1 MAGYVRVSV
10 SRRCGRCASRLGR
23 AELVRAVELPNSA
36 SLCGRTIAQRNIAHG
51 RKGAGSRPRWWAHF
65 TLATR
70 IAREREPTSG
80 LRLEMTVSPDEDKAG
95 VQFLV
100 SELVH
105 EVIALVG
112 GPPTTPDWTVVDAES
127 GLCEEGALEWS
138 GLDLPIPDQT
148 ALDDETFARAVA
160 TAGALAAM
168 DDGAGQTVQGP
179 PERVHRRT
187 HRGRMR
193 GHRRAHRGGRGDR

>member
-1 MAGYVRVSV
+1 MWCGHRVQRDEPRQSRPPGGGVLDGRTALVENSVRVERRGVARYVRVSV

-23 AELVRAVELPNSA
+23 AELVRAVELPDSA
-36 SLCGRTIAQRNIAHG
+36 SLCGRTIVQRNIAHG
-51 RKGAGSRPRWWAHF
+51 RKGAGSRPRWWAHL

-112 GPPTTPDWTVVDAES
+112 GPPTNT
-127 GLCEEGALEWS
+127 
-138 GLDLPIPDQT
+138 GLDG
-148 ALDDETFARAVA
+148 R
-160 TAGALAAM
+160 GWR
-168 DDGAGQTVQGP
+168 
-179 PERVHRRT
+179 ERVV
-187 HRGRMR
+187 
-193 GHRRAHRGGRGDR
+193 